1 MSTVMQ
7 VGPSNP
13 STVGGLGTNFKYF
26 PATPGA
32 SIGVPSL
39 NNGYLPIPGNN
50 VSNGQSFTV
59 RAAGNFAV
67 GDVTSAVRMSLFP
80 VTFISNFSTASIV
93 PVPVFSLI
101 AVGLANINTPYP
113 WMLRIDLCGDTG
125 SGLVQAQAAFGLM
138 DGQTGGTPSSIV
150 SGLSGINFSNSIPYG
165 LVIGVAF
172 TESNAGNTA
181 NCYQFGLF

>member
-1 MSTVMQ
+1 MSTAMQ
-7 VGPSNP
+7 ISSSNP
-13 STVGGLGTNFKYF
+13 ATVGGLGTNFKYF

-50 VSNGQSFTV
+50 VYNGRSFTV

-67 GDVTSAVRMSLFP
+67 GDVTSAVRINLYP
-80 VTFISNFSTASIV
+80 VTFVNNWSTASIV
-93 PVPVFSLI
+93 PVQIYSLI
-101 AVGLANINTPYP
+101 AVGLANTNTPYP

-150 SGLSGINFSNSIPYG
+150 SGLSGINFGSSIPYG
-165 LVIGVAF
+165 LAIGVAF
-172 TESNAGNTA
+172 SVSNAGNTA
-181 NCYQFGLF
+181 SCYQFGLF